1 MTTYLN
7 RHHNV
12 SIALS
17 GTAIQGNVLTANVTS
32 TGGLTGI
39 TITYQWQVSSNG
51 GVTWTNISGATS
63 NTLTLTGA
71 QVNDEIRATAVA
83 SIYNRTASV
92 ISNATSPVLALLGT
106 VNISGTAAQ
115 GSVLTANVTDTAGLI
130 GVSIGYQWQ
139 VSNNGGATW
148 TNITGATTKTLTLT
162 EGLVNN
168 TIRAN
173 ASYTNNA
180 GVKENIN
187 SNSTALVSS
196 VLGTVSIT
204 GTSAEYQTLTA
215 NVTIPGGLTGV
226 TNSYQWQQSNNG
238 GSTWTNITGAT
249 AQNIKLAQA
258 QIGNQIRVS
267 ETSTA
272 GGNTETITSSPTSSV
287 ANVPGIVSVTGK
299 ASQGNVLTAN
309 VSDPGGLTGVTVGY
323 QWQKSNNSGST
334 WTNITG
340 ATAQTLTLTEA
351 LANNTIRVNASYTNN
366 ASSIE
371 NINSSSTTPVLAILG
386 SIIIAGTAAQYQTL
400 TANVIIPGGLTGVT
414 NSYQWQQSNNDGST
428 WTDITGAT
436 AQTISLAQS
445 QVGNQIRVS
454 ETSIAGG
461 NIETITSSPTSSVL
475 ALSPS
480 NINLPGLTNL
490 VTPPGNPVLPSFS
503 NMFTPNLTGTVATNA
518 PAISNWTQT
527 ANAGETIALTG
538 NLFTPNTTFWVYG
551 QSTSGNSVLE
561 QANVKSIS
569 GNVAS
574 VTLPTNLPSGSEY
587 LLWAKNGNIA
597 STPVAINQTQAW
609 WIQGTVKAGQVA
621 SVFGTNLSHNGGTT
635 NSFVYIV
642 NTSTG
647 QGSFAQID
655 TVNPYK
661 VNFTVPTGLSNGNY
675 NVYVNNGNGGADSW
689 STPQSMTINNS
700 LYTYNGSI
708 FNVKNYGATGDGVTN
723 DATAIQNAI
732 NAAEKVSGSTVY
744 FPAGT
749 YAVNSSYYGLQF
761 SGASNIQFSGAGQG
775 LTKIVA
781 TGTTDNYLFYDKGG
795 ANNVSLN
802 NMTLDGTHL
811 QNSSGGGID
820 IYAVSSSNIQISN
833 ITINGKNSIP
843 INLGSDHGVLIEN
856 SNITGKATYL
866 GVSSQV
872 FINGTNFYG
881 TNYDTASI
889 VGMGVTGLSITNST
903 GQNLNSSNVNSGDW
917 VNGRFFVDQPK
928 GGVSLDQYIGNN
940 TTIGLAPPVGG
951 PSDQNSGEQLLWEN
965 GTSIG
970 LKPPV
975 QLGAETSVTVN
986 SITVNPATAPSLNN
1000 QYFLSILGGTGI
1012 GQTHQISSFNAAT
1025 GTYNIVGNWNILPD
1039 QTSVIIANQVPNNV
1053 VVYGNSLNGIAGA
1066 DQTSTA
1072 SAGVETYSGAN
1083 NFIVNNNTLTN
1094 LGTGV
1099 KLFVGNNST
1108 TTNPVTFNQISN
1120 NTFANDISGVNILN
1134 VTGSNLT
1141 ATTGNSINNNS
1152 FNNVTNVFSL
1162 NSGGAI
1168 GSSSSPNTNTNVFQG
1183 NILNGTFGT
1192 SVLINQGTSG
1202 DFLNNIFLN
1211 NASPLNNLN
1220 LGVTNGNLTIH

>member
-1 MTTYLN
+1 
-7 RHHNV
+7 
-12 SIALS
+12 
-17 GTAIQGNVLTANVTS
+17 
-32 TGGLTGI
+32 
-39 TITYQWQVSSNG
+39 
-51 GVTWTNISGATS
+51 
-63 NTLTLTGA
+63 
-71 QVNDEIRATAVA
+71 
-83 SIYNRTASV
+83 
-92 ISNATSPVLALLGT
+92 
-106 VNISGTAAQ
+106 
-115 GSVLTANVTDTAGLI
+115 
-130 GVSIGYQWQ
+130 
-139 VSNNGGATW
+139 
-148 TNITGATTKTLTLT
+148 
-162 EGLVNN
+162 
-168 TIRAN
+168 
-173 ASYTNNA
+173 
-180 GVKENIN
+180 
-187 SNSTALVSS
+187 
-196 VLGTVSIT
+196 
-204 GTSAEYQTLTA
+204 
-215 NVTIPGGLTGV
+215 
-226 TNSYQWQQSNNG
+226 
-238 GSTWTNITGAT
+238 
-249 AQNIKLAQA
+249 
-258 QIGNQIRVS
+258 
-267 ETSTA
+267 
-272 GGNTETITSSPTSSV
+272 
-287 ANVPGIVSVTGK
+287 
-299 ASQGNVLTAN
+299 
-309 VSDPGGLTGVTVGY
+309 
-323 QWQKSNNSGST
+323 
-334 WTNITG
+334 
-340 ATAQTLTLTEA
+340 
-351 LANNTIRVNASYTNN
+351 
-366 ASSIE
+366 
-371 NINSSSTTPVLAILG
+371 
-386 SIIIAGTAAQYQTL
+386 
-400 TANVIIPGGLTGVT
+400 
-414 NSYQWQQSNNDGST
+414 
-428 WTDITGAT
+428 
-436 AQTISLAQS
+436 
-445 QVGNQIRVS
+445 
-454 ETSIAGG
+454 
-461 NIETITSSPTSSVL
+461 
-475 ALSPS
+475 
-480 NINLPGLTNL
+480 
-490 VTPPGNPVLPSFS
+490 
-503 NMFTPNLTGTVATNA
+503 MFTPNLTGTVATNA

-635 NSFVYIV
+635 NSSVYIV

-843 INLGSDHGVLIEN
+843 INLGSDDGVLIEN

-1183 NILNGTFGT
+1183 NILNGTIGT

-1211 NASPLNNLN
+1211 NTSPLNNLN